1 MSIIEDKNG
10 IPLADDNSRIEIWTL
25 SIGQNIAK
33 ISITLKLI
41 LIEINLKMT
50 IIRLRW
56 NRHLTMCSAHTEV
69 KS

>member
-56 NRHLTMCSAHTEV
+56 NRHLTMCSAHT
-69 KS
+69 

>member
-56 NRHLTMCSAHTEV
+56 NRH
-69 KS
+69 